1 MANTKKFD
9 NFKII
14 AIEVLESI
22 LLEPGFI
29 SVSENRRIALAIR
42 HYIIITQKNAE
53 IGGEKWFLKNINFE
67 SRSFVDNEK
76 FIRGFEI
83 DPMFYMRKRLN
94 ELFKSQLQCNF
105 LEAFENLI
113 LIQKVSR
120 NIMSKGDYYRTCW
133 SLVDTFFEVLNDP
146 ILFQRF
152 TKVFSNGWTDVILK
166 PEKMDEI
173 IFLENTVIGDISRSS
188 QTG

>member
-1 MANTKKFD
+1 M
-9 NFKII
+9 
-14 AIEVLESI
+14 V
-22 LLEPGFI
+22 
-29 SVSENRRIALAIR
+29 
-42 HYIIITQKNAE
+42 
-53 IGGEKWFLKNINFE
+53 LKNINFE

-94 ELFKSQLQCNF
+94 ELFKSKLQTCNLQCNF

-120 NIMSKGDYYRTCW
+120 NIMSKGDYYRMCW
-133 SLVDTFFEVLNDP
+133 SLVDTCFEVLNDP

-166 PEKMDEI
+166 PEKWTKLF
-173 IFLENTVIGDISRSS
+173 FLKIL
-188 QTG
+188 

>member
-42 HYIIITQKNAE
+42 QYILINQKNAE
-53 IGGEKWFLKNINFE
+53 IGGEKWLLKNINFE

-105 LEAFENLI
+105 LEAFKI
-113 LIQKVSR
+113 K
-120 NIMSKGDYYRTCW
+120 
-133 SLVDTFFEVLNDP
+133 F
-146 ILFQRF
+146 
-152 TKVFSNGWTDVILK
+152 
-166 PEKMDEI
+166 
-173 IFLENTVIGDISRSS
+173 
-188 QTG
+188 